1 MTEQAISVQN
11 QDVVKYPAVAG
22 YDEEGKPIF
31 KKHIKDVNIL
41 TKRQTTADKTMFT
54 TVFILFLIQSI
65 TLILPVILMIL
76 IAVQTPYTTDVWA
89 FDYSQGVHF
98 ENFVKAFDNMHYNS
112 IGFVEML
119 WNSVWITVVQT
130 TLSVFMPS
138 MTGYVMS
145 KYRFYGRNFIYSAV
159 IFSMVIPIAGN
170 TAAGL
175 QLHNALGTWDTPIFA
190 VLSSLGGFGTTF
202 IVYYGFFKSVSWAYA
217 EAVQID
223 GGGPFTIFFKV
234 MLPQA
239 VPIMLTYAITNSINY
254 WNAYEQIL
262 LYMPSYPNISAGL
275 LMLRSGYDGTPY
287 YYAALVIAMIPTITI
302 FSIFS
307 NKIMGSISIGGL
319 KG

>member
-1 MTEQAISVQN
+1 MTEQAMVVNN
-11 QDVVKYPAVAG
+11 QEVVKYPAVKG

-31 KKHIKDVNIL
+31 KKRIKDVNIL
-41 TKRQTTADKTMFT
+41 TKRQTKADKVMFT
-54 TVFILFLIQSI
+54 SVFIIFIIHSLTLSLPIVLMFLLAIQNPTS
-65 TLILPVILMIL
+65 
-76 IAVQTPYTTDVWA
+76 TDVWA
-89 FDYSQGVHF
+89 FNYSQGVFF
-98 ENFVKAFDNMHYNS
+98 ENFINAFVNMDYNGMS
-112 IGFVEML
+112 FLIML
-119 WNSVWITVVQT
+119 WNSVWLTVVQT
-130 TLSVFMPS
+130 FFSVFMPS

-145 KYRFYGRNFIYSAV
+145 KYRFIGRNFIYSAV

-190 VLSSLGGFGTTF
+190 VLNSIGGFGTTF

-223 GGGPFTIFFKV
+223 GGGPFTIFFRV

-239 VPIMLTYAITNSINY
+239 MPIMMTYAITNSINY
-254 WNAYEQIL
+254 WNAYEYLL

-275 LMLRSGYDGTPY
+275 LMLRTRFDGTPLY
-287 YYAALVIAMIPTITI
+287 FAALVIAMIPTVTI
-302 FSIFS
+302 FAVFS